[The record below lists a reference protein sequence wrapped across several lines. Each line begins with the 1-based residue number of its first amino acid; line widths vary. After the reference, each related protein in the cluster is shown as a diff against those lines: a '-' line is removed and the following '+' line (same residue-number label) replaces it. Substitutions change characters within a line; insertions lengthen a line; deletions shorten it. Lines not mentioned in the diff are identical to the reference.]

1 MASQAITPELRQ
13 WIVQQAADGRGAQQ
27 VLESM
32 QASGWSEDV
41 AIAAMEDSLQAHLQ
55 AQGMPIPVPVPEP
68 MPEGAGSILDAGDRE
83 VQVIASMREP
93 RVLVF
98 ADLASPVECQALIEL
113 ARPRL
118 ARSLTVAVDD
128 GSEKL
133 HEDRT
138 SHGMFFTRGETEL
151 IRRLEQRM
159 AHLLGWPVQ
168 NGEGLQVLQYLPGAQ
183 YKPHHDYFEPTEPG
197 TPTLVA
203 RGGQRVATLI
213 LYLNEP
219 QRGGATIFP
228 DARLDVL
235 PKQGHAVFFSYDR
248 PHASTRS
255 LHGGAPVIEGEK
267 WIATK
272 WLREREYI

>member
-1 MASQAITPELRQ
+1 MAIQAVTPELRQ
-13 WIVQQAADGRGAQQ
+13 WIVQQAASGLGAQQ

-32 QASGWSEDV
+32 LASGWNEDV
-41 AIAAMEDSLQAHLQ
+41 AIAAMEHSLQEHLQ
-55 AQGMPIPVPVPEP
+55 EQGMPIPVPVPEP
-68 MPEGAGSILDAGDRE
+68 MPEGTGACLDAGDRK

-93 RVLVF
+93 RVLVL
-98 ADLASPVECQALIEL
+98 ADLASAEECEALIES

-118 ARSLTVAVDD
+118 ARSLTVVADD
-128 GSEKL
+128 GSETQ

-138 SHGMFFTRGETEL
+138 SSGMFFERGETEL
-151 IRRLEQRM
+151 VRRIERRI
-159 AHLLGWPVQ
+159 ARLLDWPVQ

-183 YKPHHDYFEPTEPG
+183 YKAHHDYFDPAEAG

-219 QRGGATIFP
+219 ASGGATVFP
-228 DARLDVL
+228 EARLDVL
-235 PKQGHAVFFSYDR
+235 PRRGQAVFFSYDR
-248 PHASTRS
+248 PHASTRT
-255 LHGGAPVIEGEK
+255 LHGGAPVQAGEK

-272 WLREREYI
+272 WLRQREYI

>member
-1 MASQAITPELRQ
+1 MASQAITPEVRQ
-13 WIVQQAADGRGAQQ
+13 WIVEQAAAGLSAQQ

-32 QASGWSEDV
+32 LASGWNEDV
-41 AIAAMEDSLQAHLQ
+41 AIAAMEDSLQDHLK
-55 AQGMPIPVPVPEP
+55 AQGLPIPVPVPEP
-68 MPEGAGSILDAGDRE
+68 MPEGAGSILDAGDRK
-83 VQVIASMREP
+83 VQVLAAMQEP
-93 RVLVF
+93 RVLVL
-98 ADLASPVECQALIEL
+98 ADLASAEECQALIEQ

-128 GSEKL
+128 GSEKP

-138 SHGMFFTRGETEL
+138 SNGMFFTRGETEL
-151 IRRLEQRM
+151 VRRLEERM
-159 AHLLGWPVQ
+159 ARLLGWPVQ

-183 YKPHHDYFEPTEPG
+183 YKPHHDYFEPGEPG

-219 QRGGATIFP
+219 TRGGATIFP

-235 PKQGHAVFFSYDR
+235 PKQGHAVFFSYNR
-248 PHASTRS
+248 PHANTRT
-255 LHGGAPVIEGEK
+255 LHGGAPVVEGEK